1 MKKRR
6 QRTKL
11 VSPEE
16 VAISHCVKNEDPSG
30 FLKVL
35 ISREIGEFYFQNFN
49 YLKYVLY
56 FDKSYK
62 IQLAGGG
69 VIRSF

>member
-35 ISREIGEFYFQNFN
+35 ISREIGEFYFQNFKCVCVWTQPN
-49 YLKYVLY
+49 
-56 FDKSYK
+56 FDNAN
-62 IQLAGGG
+62 Q
-69 VIRSF
+69 